1 MGYVLD
7 AAIGE
12 APKEDASKDD
22 KAVYQTKLENVSFVQ
37 SGMLFAIE
45 SDQQKRF

>member
-1 MGYVLD
+1 LRIILAPHRRGYVLD

-22 KAVYQTKLENVSFVQ
+22 KAVY
-37 SGMLFAIE
+37 
-45 SDQQKRF
+45 